1 MAIQQLT
8 EVQKKML
15 NSMCISAQEVNM
27 GTLLSNII
35 TSVNE
40 GGTGFVPVATVEVAG
55 KVKAS
60 SEVVVNA
67 DGVMGIGEIERGK
80 IIGLEEELNTLNQD
94 IKSIMETGVTV
105 TVVEKIDTVQ
115 NSVATVEKDVEV
127 VEVKVDTVEQKM
139 TTVETKLANIEE
151 DVSWGNF

>member
-15 NSMCISAQEVNM
+15 NNMCISAQEVNM
-27 GTLLSNII
+27 GTLLSNLI

-60 SEVVVNA
+60 SEVVVNEE
-67 DGVMGIGEIERGK
+67 GVMGIGEIEQTK
-80 IIGLEEELNTLNQD
+80 VKGLIEELS
-94 IKSIMETGVTV
+94 SINKEIGQITEAGGAEQVINR
-105 TVVEKIDTVQ
+105 IDTVESSI
-115 NSVATVEKDVEV
+115 SVVEDDMDKVEAKISTVEESL
-127 VEVKVDTVEQKM
+127 Q
-139 TTVETKLANIEE
+139 
-151 DVSWGNF
+151 WGTFPN

>member
-15 NSMCISAQEVNM
+15 NNMCISAQEVNM
-27 GTLLSNII
+27 GTLLSNLI

-60 SEVVVNA
+60 SEVVVNEE
-67 DGVMGIGEIERGK
+67 GVMGIGEIEQTK
-80 IIGLEEELNTLNQD
+80 VKGLIEELS
-94 IKSIMETGVTV
+94 SINKEIGQITEAGGVEQV
-105 TVVEKIDTVQ
+105 INRIDTVESRV
-115 NSVATVEKDVEV
+115 SVVEDDMDKVEAKISTVEESL
-127 VEVKVDTVEQKM
+127 Q
-139 TTVETKLANIEE
+139 
-151 DVSWGNF
+151 WGTFPN

>member
-15 NSMCISAQEVNM
+15 NNMCISAQEVNM
-27 GTLLSNII
+27 GTLLSNLI

-60 SEVVVNA
+60 SEVVVDAN
-67 DGVMGIGEIERGK
+67 GVMGIGEIDQK
-80 IIGLEEELNTLNQD
+80 KVKGLVEVLA
-94 IKSIMETGVTV
+94 SINKEIEQITETGVSAE
-105 TVVEKIDTVQ
+105 VVNRIDTVES
-115 NSVATVEKDVEV
+115 NILVVEADINKVEEKISTVEEN
-127 VEVKVDTVEQKM
+127 QQ
-139 TTVETKLANIEE
+139 
-151 DVSWGNF
+151 WGSFLY

>member
-15 NSMCISAQEVNM
+15 NNMCISAQEVNM
-27 GTLLSNII
+27 GTLLSNLI

-60 SEVVVNA
+60 SEVVVDAN
-67 DGVMGIGEIERGK
+67 GVMGIGEIEQAK
-80 IIGLEEELNTLNQD
+80 VKGLIEELN
-94 IKSIMETGVTV
+94 SINKELEQITETGVSV
-105 TVVEKIDTVQ
+105 EVVNRIDTVESSI
-115 NSVATVEKDVEV
+115 NLVEDDIDKVEEKISA
-127 VEVKVDTVEQKM
+127 VEENQQ
-139 TTVETKLANIEE
+139 
-151 DVSWGNF
+151 WGAFPI

>member
-15 NSMCISAQEVNM
+15 NNMCISAQEVNM
-27 GTLLSNII
+27 GTLLSNLI

-60 SEVVVNA
+60 SEVIVDEN
-67 DGVMGIGEIERGK
+67 GVMGIGEIEQIK
-80 IIGLEEELNTLNQD
+80 VKGLVEELAFINKEIEQIT
-94 IKSIMETGVTV
+94 ETGVSA
-105 TVVEKIDTVQ
+105 ELINRIDTVES
-115 NSVATVEKDVEV
+115 SVTIVEEDIDQVEEKLSTVEE
-127 VEVKVDTVEQKM
+127 
-139 TTVETKLANIEE
+139 KLQWGSFSAN
-151 DVSWGNF
+151 

>member
-15 NSMCISAQEVNM
+15 NTMCISAQEVNM

-55 KVKAS
+55 RVKAS
-60 SEVVVNA
+60 SEVVVSA
-67 DGVMGIGEIERGK
+67 DGVMTIGEIEKGK
-80 IIGLEEELNTLNQD
+80 IIGLEEELSTLNQD
-94 IKSIMETGVTV
+94 IQSIMETGVTV
-105 TVVEKIDTVQ
+105 TVVEKIDNIETNVT
-115 NSVATVEKDVEV
+115 TVEKDVEE
-127 VEVKVDTVEQKM
+127 VEEKVDTVEQKV
-139 TTVETKLANIEE
+139 TTVETKIATMEE
-151 DVSWGNF
+151 DISWGVF

>member
-15 NSMCISAQEVNM
+15 NNMCISAQEVNM
-27 GTLLSNII
+27 GTLLSNLI

-60 SEVVVNA
+60 SEVVVDAN
-67 DGVMGIGEIERGK
+67 GVMGIGEIEQTK
-80 IIGLEEELNTLNQD
+80 VKGLIEELN
-94 IKSIMETGVTV
+94 SINKELEQITETGVSV
-105 TVVEKIDTVQ
+105 EVVNRIDTVESSI
-115 NSVATVEKDVEV
+115 NIVEDDIDKVEEKISA
-127 VEVKVDTVEQKM
+127 VEENQQ
-139 TTVETKLANIEE
+139 
-151 DVSWGNF
+151 WGDFPV

>member
-15 NSMCISAQEVNM
+15 NNMCISAQEVNM
-27 GTLLSNII
+27 GTLLSNLI

-60 SEVVVNA
+60 SEVVVDAN
-67 DGVMGIGEIERGK
+67 GVMGIGEIEQAK
-80 IIGLEEELNTLNQD
+80 IKGLIEELN
-94 IKSIMETGVTV
+94 SINKEIEQITETGVPV
-105 TVVEKIDTVQ
+105 EVVNRIDTVESSI
-115 NSVATVEKDVEV
+115 NLVEDDIDKVEEKISA
-127 VEVKVDTVEQKM
+127 VEENQQ
-139 TTVETKLANIEE
+139 
-151 DVSWGNF
+151 WGAFPI